1 MDNVIMYRL
10 ARKSTKIFNSYI
22 TSCEGF
28 NVPGFGIVRFCHPI
42 STASFTDNAIEIL
55 KKTYVGRVIASIL
68 ENLNNI
74 DYYHHI
80 DSIVDGNLIDSTMTK
95 FFFDVKDV
103 EDKNTGTGNYSIS
116 THCQDYFKKSNDNY
130 WLAFKLNRTKNGGK
144 PCRLNAFVCVK
155 AYEVVVNCS
164 PISNI
169 DDNYLFSL
177 KDIVEKCSSKFFVGD
192 RNDLDFY
199 KKFSSNSEI
208 DWSFVALK

>member
-1 MDNVIMYRL
+1 MYRL

-22 TSCEGF
+22 TSFEGF
-28 NVPGFGIVRFCHPI
+28 NVPGFGVVRFCHPI

-55 KKTYVGRVIASIL
+55 KKTYVGKVIASIL
-68 ENLNNI
+68 NNLNDI
-74 DYYHHI
+74 DYYYHV
-80 DSIVDGNLIDSTMTK
+80 DSIVDGNLIDSTTTK

-116 THCQDYFKKSNDNY
+116 EYCQDYFAKSNDNY

-155 AYEVVVNCS
+155 AREVVNNCS

-169 DDNYLFSL
+169 DDDYLFSL
-177 KDIVEKCSSKFFVGD
+177 KDIIEKCSSKFFVGD

-199 KKFSSNSEI
+199 KKFSSNNKI
-208 DWSFVALK
+208 DWSFAELK

>member
-1 MDNVIMYRL
+1 MYRL

-22 TSCEGF
+22 TSF
-28 NVPGFGIVRFCHPI
+28 NEFDVPGFGIIRFCHPI
-42 STASFTDNAIEIL
+42 SMASFTDNVIKIL
-55 KKTYVGRVIASIL
+55 KKTYIGKVIASIL
-68 ENLNNI
+68 KNLNDI
-74 DYYHHI
+74 DYYHHV

-103 EDKNTGTGNYSIS
+103 EDENCGTGNYSIS
-116 THCQDYFKKSNDNY
+116 EHCQDYFAKSNDNY

-155 AYEVVVNCS
+155 ACEVVLNCS
-164 PISNI
+164 SLPI
-169 DDNYLFSL
+169 DGDYVFSL
-177 KDIVEKCSSKFFVGD
+177 KDIIERCNSKFFVGD

-208 DWSFVALK
+208 DWSFAGLK